1 MKIGEQLKRA
11 RSQIGK
17 TQEEV
22 ANALHVSRQT
32 ISSWENKRSYPDI
45 SSLLNLSDYYN
56 LSLDHLLK
64 EDTGMIEEIKR
75 NEQLSKTKT
84 MWRLSYLINIMFL
97 LLIFLGTIFKRQW
110 FQLGF
115 GAQIV
120 VVITL
125 LLNVGILSILTHE
138 RNVLTKTAP
147 KWHLSPQLLRWVL
160 VVEWVVLLVVG
171 ALTMAH
177 ILNSYTPLG
186 FICGVLCA
194 SIFYAVLKKGL
205 FTKGK

>member
-1 MKIGEQLKRA
+1 
-11 RSQIGK
+11 
-17 TQEEV
+17 
-22 ANALHVSRQT
+22 
-32 ISSWENKRSYPDI
+32 
-45 SSLLNLSDYYN
+45 
-56 LSLDHLLK
+56 
-64 EDTGMIEEIKR
+64 MIEEIKR
-75 NEQLSKTKT
+75 NEQLSKIKT
-84 MWRLSYLINIMFL
+84 MWHLSYLINIMFL
-97 LLIFLGTIFKRQW
+97 LLIFLGAIFKRQW

-125 LLNVGILSILTHE
+125 LLNVCILSILTHE
-138 RNVLTKTAP
+138 RNGLTKTAP
-147 KWHLSPQLLRWVL
+147 KWHLSPQLLRWLL
-160 VVEWVVLLVVG
+160 VVEWVMLLVVG

-177 ILNSYTPLG
+177 IVNSYTPLG

>member
-1 MKIGEQLKRA
+1 
-11 RSQIGK
+11 
-17 TQEEV
+17 
-22 ANALHVSRQT
+22 
-32 ISSWENKRSYPDI
+32 
-45 SSLLNLSDYYN
+45 
-56 LSLDHLLK
+56 
-64 EDTGMIEEIKR
+64 MIEEIKR

-97 LLIFLGTIFKRQW
+97 LLIFLGAIFKRQW

-120 VVITL
+120 VVIAL

-138 RNVLTKTAP
+138 RNGLTKTAP

-160 VVEWVVLLVVG
+160 VVERVVLLVV
-171 ALTMAH
+171 AVLTMAH
-177 ILNSYTPLG
+177 IGNSYTPLG
-186 FICGVLCA
+186 FICGVLSA
-194 SIFYAVLKKGL
+194 SIFYALLKKGL